1 MELFADTII
10 SLAVHA
16 ASALEDEQVV
26 NWLIGFQEFSLE
38 QFNNSRKT
46 LGITDPGRRNNLETA
61 LQDIVQFLQ
70 QGNHL
75 PKSFVIDPKDL
86 FKLPGLSREC
96 LELTNFQLG
105 IELAKSTILK
115 QKKSVASGTGIKSCD
130 AKSPTILIT
139 LHHQLTKTS

>member
-38 QFNNSRKT
+38 QFNNSRKIN
-46 LGITDPGRRNNLETA
+46 GITDPGRRNNLETA
-61 LQDIVQFLQ
+61 VQDIVQFVQ
-70 QGNHL
+70 QGNHQ
-75 PKSFVIDPKDL
+75 PKSFVINHKDL

-96 LELTNFQLG
+96 RLRVNQFS
-105 IELAKSTILK
+105 AWY
-115 QKKSVASGTGIKSCD
+115 
-130 AKSPTILIT
+130 
-139 LHHQLTKTS
+139 